1 MTSIYFG
8 TLHAFNPMLFDFEG
22 RLGSLV
28 LEAAQ
33 VSILSAWGYCML
45 VLKVTSD
52 NMSLSIETY
61 QNCHFA
67 SSISI
72 VQGLYPSISSSRL
85 RWVFYRLL

>member
-33 VSILSAWGYCML
+33 VSILSVWGYCML
-45 VLKVTSD
+45 VLQS
-52 NMSLSIETY
+52 
-61 QNCHFA
+61 HF
-67 SSISI
+67 
-72 VQGLYPSISSSRL
+72 R
-85 RWVFYRLL
+85 